1 MAQRLRT
8 AQKPQQ
14 KLTTRLFLS
23 PAMHQSIEILQ
34 FTGVQLDAY
43 LQRMA
48 AENPFLRVLVPR
60 ADTVADVSA
69 AAPTLP
75 TLTDFLTAQVRL
87 LSIPTVEKKAVR
99 GLIAELDAN
108 GYLPTDLPAV
118 NAIALGILQSLEPA
132 GVGARNL
139 TECLLLQ
146 AQRQKHFF
154 PLAVTLL
161 SAGELTRLADAS
173 TWAALARD
181 YGGDA
186 MGLSQALAAIR
197 TLDPAPGKQY
207 APPQPI
213 QYIVPD
219 LVLVH
224 AGDTLQLTPNS
235 KQQSRLRF
243 VRKEYD
249 RLTHQASD
257 ATAQQ
262 YLRTQ
267 RQQFVTLRNALDRRE
282 GTLAALGSLVAE
294 KQRVFLQ
301 GNGQLAPLT
310 QRAAARSLQL
320 HPTTIGR
327 AIHGKYVQTD
337 QRIYPLSE
345 FFPRAVGTNQITA
358 EAVIRRIQ
366 DLVAAEDPSDP
377 LSDALLN
384 DQLARVGIVM
394 SRRAVTKYRRM
405 VGIPTSYV
413 RWREWRTREGQ

>member
-48 AENPFLRVLVPR
+48 AENPFLRVLVPQ
-60 ADTVADVSA
+60 ADTIADVSA

-75 TLTDFLTAQVRL
+75 TLTDFLIAQVRL
-87 LSIPTVEKKAVR
+87 LSIPTVEQKAVR

-108 GYLPTDLPAV
+108 GYLPPDLPV
-118 NAIALGILQSLEPA
+118 NTTVLGILQSLEPV

-146 AQRQKHFF
+146 AQRQKQFF

-267 RQQFVTLRNALDRRE
+267 WQQFVTLRNALGRRE

-384 DQLARVGIVM
+384 DQLARTGIVM